1 MQRDLPWSNDTLH
14 DAQFFLAFKVYCF
27 TVATLAKSIILIDK
41 EFSRHFP
48 CNDDLFLWILLIFF
62 LGGWGGGGEL
72 LLSFLSNLEKLCNE
86 SVAIT
91 STAVPTYS
99 AKLRM
104 KVFDNARV
112 LDLPQECQNLLTKF
126 VCPGPIIRSIDD
138 VQFFFGI

>member
-1 MQRDLPWSNDTLH
+1 M
-14 DAQFFLAFKVYCF
+14 
-27 TVATLAKSIILIDK
+27 
-41 EFSRHFP
+41 
-48 CNDDLFLWILLIFF
+48 
-62 LGGWGGGGEL
+62 
-72 LLSFLSNLEKLCNE
+72 LSFHSNLEKLCNE

-91 STAVPTYS
+91 STAVPTYY